1 VAPSAFITQGSVVG
15 VPPQLKLTSHGAAV
29 VVVGA
34 AVVVVGPAV
43 VVVGATVVVVGGQ
56 VPEINVMLQPAQS
69 SPQGVALPNDEVHS
83 GNPAPSEPPI
93 SHREP
98 FQ

>member
-1 VAPSAFITQGSVVG
+1 MVGSAVV
-15 VPPQLKLTSHGAAV
+15 VVVV

-34 AVVVVGPAV
+34 I
-43 VVVGATVVVVGGQ
+43 VVVVGGH
-56 VPEINVMLQPAQS
+56 VPSINVMLQPAQS
-69 SPQGVALPNDEVHS
+69 SPQGVSLPNDEVHS
-83 GNPAPSEPPI
+83 GNTAPSEPAI

>member
-1 VAPSAFITQGSVVG
+1 M
-15 VPPQLKLTSHGAAV
+15 V
-29 VVVGA
+29 VVC
-34 AVVVVGPAV
+34 PAV
-43 VVVGATVVVVGGQ
+43 VVVGATVVVVVGH
-56 VPEINVMLQPAQS
+56 VPSINVMLQPAQS

-83 GNPAPSEPPI
+83 GNPAGTEPPI